1 MTRLTTSRR
10 AARLAPLALA
20 LAIAVPLGPVAAQQ
34 KEAPPPPGQPKGFT
48 LPAKREITLP
58 NGMGITLVPYGDV
71 PKVDIELVTLTG
83 NADEQND
90 QLWLADVM
98 GQMMQQGTTTRTA
111 QAIARAAADMGGS
124 LDVDVQLDQ
133 TEIGGSVLS
142 EFAAR
147 MVALVGDVVRHPTF
161 PDSEL
166 ARVKGNLARELAIQ
180 KSTPQAQALELF
192 RAALYGDQRYG
203 KVFPTEQM
211 LEGYTTAQVRDFYAH
226 QMGAARS
233 HLYVVGRFDPAAVER
248 AARQAFGDWAAGP
261 PPSLPVPHPTSS
273 RRVVIADRPKAVQ
286 STIYVGLP
294 VANPSSPDYVPL
306 LVTDALL
313 GGSFGSRI
321 TSNIRE
327 AKGYTYS
334 PFSTVSTRYRDAY
347 WVETADVT
355 TNVTGPALTEI
366 FKEIDRLRNE
376 APSSAELTGIQNYL
390 AGTFVLRNSSRAG
403 IINQLAFLRLHG
415 LPDSYLT
422 DFVQH
427 VYAVTPAEVQRIT
440 REYLDPSRMTI
451 AVVGDRSIIDQQ
463 LAPFGAAN

>member
-1 MTRLTTSRR
+1 MTCLTNSRR
-10 AARLAPLALA
+10 AARLAPVLLALTLVA
-20 LAIAVPLGPVAAQQ
+20 PPAVAQQ

-48 LPAKREITLP
+48 LPAKREFTLP
-58 NGMGITLVPYGDV
+58 NGMGVTLVPYGDV
-71 PKVDIELVTLTG
+71 PKVDIELVALTG
-83 NADEQND
+83 NANERND
-90 QLWLADVM
+90 QLWLADVT
-98 GQMMQQGTTTRTA
+98 GRMMQQGTTTRSA
-111 QAIARAAADMGGS
+111 QAIASAAADMGGS

-133 TEIGGSVLS
+133 TLFGGSVLS
-142 EFAAR
+142 EFAPDFVSL
-147 MVALVGDVVRHPTF
+147 VADVVRHPTF

-203 KVFPTEQM
+203 KIFPTEQM
-211 LEGYTTAQVRDFYAH
+211 LEGYTTAQVRDFYG
-226 QMGAARS
+226 QQLGAARS

-248 AARQAFGDWAAGP
+248 AARTAFGDWAAGAP
-261 PPSLPVPHPTSS
+261 PALPTPHPTST
-273 RRVVIADRPKAVQ
+273 RRVVVADRPKAVQ

-294 VANPSSPDYVPL
+294 VPDPSSPDYVPL

-334 PFSTVSTRYRDAY
+334 PGSVVSSRYRDAY
-347 WVETADVT
+347 WVEAADVT

-366 FKEIDRLRNE
+366 FKEIDRLRTE
-376 APSSAELTGIQNYL
+376 APSPAELAGIQNYL
-390 AGTFVLRNSSRAG
+390 AGTFVLRNSSRGG

-422 DFVQH
+422 DFVKH

-440 REYLDPSRMTI
+440 RQYLDPSRMTI
-451 AVVGDRSIIDQQ
+451 AIVGDRSVIDQQ
-463 LAPFGAAN
+463 LAPFGSAN